1 VQKIRLILQ
10 KLSRELV
17 ACGILVL
24 LHAYSM
30 ALTPS
35 VEGPGQLSLLS
46 VSTLL
51 LCGVIGAQSRWGT
64 LVAAMLLSVSVSAA
78 EIISGLLGGETFLGY
93 RLFGALVGAIA
104 SAFMLRSEHK
114 GWEMVFIFVIAYGIG
129 LVAYQPVMDIFNWP
143 STQSSYHLT
152 SAFGAACFG
161 LIVVRSLWSAWARK
175 LFERW
180 VERKL
185 NGEKANASDS
195 N

>member
-1 VQKIRLILQ
+1 VRSLIRLAQQI
-10 KLSRELV
+10 SRELI

-30 ALTPS
+30 ALSPS
-35 VEGPGQLSLLS
+35 VEDSGQLSLLS

-51 LCGVIGAQSRWGT
+51 LCGVIGAQSKWGT
-64 LVAAMLLSVSVSAA
+64 LLAATLLSVSVSAA

-93 RLFGALVGAIA
+93 RLFGAFVGAIA

-114 GWEMVFIFVIAYGIG
+114 GWERVFIFVIAYGIG
-129 LVAYQPVMDIFNWP
+129 LVAYQPVMDVFDWP
-143 STQSSYHLT
+143 SDQSSYHLT
-152 SAFGAACFG
+152 AAFMAACFG
-161 LIVVRSLWSAWARK
+161 LIVVFGGWSAWARK
-175 LFERW
+175 LFEKW

-185 NGEKANASDS
+185 NGGKNAPDS